1 MSHPPCYTYSMKMKI
16 EMTNEAKTKLN
27 LRRRINRLNNW
38 MTYNPTKLALEEKTV
53 EELKAILLGM
63 EKEVENVIPTFKHY

>member
-1 MSHPPCYTYSMKMKI
+1 MKI
-16 EMTNEAKTKLN
+16 EMTNEEKIKLN

-38 MTYNPTKLALEEKTV
+38 MTYNPAKLALEEKTV
-53 EELKAILLGM
+53 EELEAVLFGM